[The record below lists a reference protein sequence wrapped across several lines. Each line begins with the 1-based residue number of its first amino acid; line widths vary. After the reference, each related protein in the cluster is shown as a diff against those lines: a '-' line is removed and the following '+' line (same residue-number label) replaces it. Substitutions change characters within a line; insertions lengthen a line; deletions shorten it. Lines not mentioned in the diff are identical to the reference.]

1 MRKMDLSKTYGFARG
16 FSFRREL
23 FGGIVYHFEGI
34 RPDPRL
40 YFVDSPFLIGL
51 LELLEEGPL
60 GTLIDEVSG
69 HFNLDTGQVRAIH
82 QFLTT
87 LAERGAFATK

>member
-1 MRKMDLSKTYGFARG
+1 MDFTRSYRFARG
-16 FSFRREL
+16 FSFRRES
-23 FGGIVYHFEGI
+23 FGGIIYHFEGI

-60 GTLIDEVSG
+60 EQLIREVRG
-69 HFNLDTGQVRAIH
+69 HFDLNDREVATIEG
-82 QFLTT
+82 FLAT
-87 LAERGAFATK
+87 LEARGAFVAT

>member
-1 MRKMDLSKTYGFARG
+1 MDFTRSYRFARG
-16 FSFRREL
+16 FSFRREP
-23 FGGIVYHFEGI
+23 FGGIIYHFEGV

-60 GTLIDEVSG
+60 DRLIGEVTR
-69 HFNLDTGQVRAIH
+69 HFVLSEKQVATIEA
-82 QFLTT
+82 FLTK
-87 LAERGAFATK
+87 LESRGAFVAE

>member
-1 MRKMDLSKTYGFARG
+1 MMDYSRSYRFARG
-16 FSFRREL
+16 FSFRREA
-23 FGGIVYHFEGI
+23 FGGIIFHFEGV

-60 GTLIDEVSG
+60 DELIRQVTA
-69 HFNLDTGQVRAIH
+69 HFDLDKGQVAVMEG
-82 QFLTT
+82 FLST
-87 LAERGAFATK
+87 LGSRGAFVAA

>member
-1 MRKMDLSKTYGFARG
+1 MDFTRSYRFARG
-16 FSFRREL
+16 FSFRREA
-23 FGGIVYHFEGI
+23 FGGIIYHFEGV

-60 GTLIDEVSG
+60 EQLIREVRG
-69 HFNLDTGQVRAIH
+69 HFDLSEGEVATIEG
-82 QFLTT
+82 FLAT
-87 LAERGAFATK
+87 LEARGAFVAK

>member
-1 MRKMDLSKTYGFARG
+1 MDFTRTYRFARG
-16 FSFRREL
+16 FSFRRES
-23 FGGIVYHFEGI
+23 FGGIIYHFEGI

-60 GTLIDEVSG
+60 EQLIREVRG
-69 HFNLDTGQVRAIH
+69 HFDLNDRQVVIIEG
-82 QFLTT
+82 FLAT
-87 LAERGAFATK
+87 LEARGAFVAT